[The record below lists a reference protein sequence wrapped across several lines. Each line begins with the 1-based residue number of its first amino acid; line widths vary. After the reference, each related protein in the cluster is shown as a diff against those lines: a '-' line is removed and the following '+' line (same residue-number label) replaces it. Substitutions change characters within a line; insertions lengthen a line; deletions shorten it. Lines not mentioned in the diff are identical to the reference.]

1 MIRDSPYHGCI
12 RQITALSICVSSPFP
27 SIVYGFTQHT
37 LMQLSYHEDIRI
49 KKILMRTLAC
59 QPLCNS
65 FRSHQENCH
74 ITFACQLLS
83 IATLVQLLFY
93 KLKNLIQPFHKLK
106 NLIQPLLLN
115 SHQLLSRFSTSEYF
129 RAKRLFP
136 FVLELSA
143 ETKWN

>member
-1 MIRDSPYHGCI
+1 
-12 RQITALSICVSSPFP
+12 
-27 SIVYGFTQHT
+27 
-37 LMQLSYHEDIRI
+37 MQLSYHEDIRI

-65 FRSHQENCH
+65 FRSHQENCD

-93 KLKNLIQPFHKLK
+93 KLK

-136 FVLELSA
+136 FVLELSD